1 MSLFGVYHRQDLR
14 IEEEEERNIRNIRSI
29 KETWWSLSIKSP
41 SNEDDGNNKVSIQ
54 ATSPRSEPSSEYVEQ
69 QLRKNERQP
78 VSTTMSPPSTAPIF
92 ATTTTTGIAATNTTI
107 PSLRSNRSVG
117 VLVDDDSRYGT
128 TTHMIEKNHRSETS
142 LKHFEETLVHLTC
155 QDEIQRVESEIMDA
169 DIDDDDEIEED
180 DQNSWPLAT
189 IIFKIPYA
197 TPYGCR
203 VAMVGDIMEFG
214 EWDQQRARM
223 MDWHPYDEWQ
233 NFYHY
238 TIPMGMTETRNPTVT
253 PLADNSRSVND
264 SNDERLGLM
273 KRNNNEKLT
282 STGNPSLFR
291 ERLDH
296 EVDIR
301 TESDRRQVITPMRT
315 QAMTSNMT
323 NIDEYSSR
331 EYPAGDGI
339 ATTAYH
345 ILHYKY
351 GIINDRNEWIRWE
364 DGWNRRLWLPKMVL
378 DDLDS
383 TDSTIRRKRRVPIL
397 LEVRDQW
404 QESLNSVDYIYERSA
419 YKHVIFGREKSTEP
433 RVTTVWDMMRQRPG
447 KRIIHF
453 QVRAMRVLP
462 HCVVKLVGSV
472 AALGSWNLDQ
482 AMIMSDDSFPIWT
495 ATFAL
500 EPETEVF
507 EYKYVIVP
515 RKGSHGSSS
524 LSSDE
529 VIWESG
535 SNRVFFVSR
544 PHTIP
549 DFEHVR
555 QLTCLRHGILQNDA
569 HFRFPAPFTEMIRLA
584 GIAVPVFSLRSEK
597 SFGVG
602 DFMDLKR
609 FADVAHELGCHLLQ
623 ILPINDTCVT
633 GTWWDSYPYSSLS
646 VFALHPLYMNLEALQ
661 PSERLLNK
669 INMARRQFD
678 TQESNFNYEKVMK
691 AKWEILREIFNEQW
705 STTVKSPE
713 FKRYLE
719 IHGKKWLNEYSIF
732 CALRDH
738 FGTSRFLDWPPV
750 YRDPT
755 PDLIRQLIA
764 TVATADSMTTTT
776 SSSQSTIST
785 ITRKSISTEFQPY
798 PNICFYQFIQFHLD
812 RQMRDAS
819 EYIRSKH
826 IVLKGDLPIGVD
838 PQSVDVW
845 SNRHLFRL
853 HKQTGA
859 PPDIFSNDGQNW
871 GFPTYDWEAMQREDY
886 AWWRARLAC
895 LELYFDAYRID
906 HVLGFFRIWE
916 IPQEHVRGLMGTFH
930 PVHGVHRHELERIGA
945 WDFQRLCEPYIR
957 RHLLER
963 EFGTSWCDVAE
974 RFMRPIG
981 IDAFAM
987 RTEFSTEAKLQA
999 YFDSLQKELPDD
1011 GLNETDSITKE
1022 DRLQQLLRQCRT
1034 LMNFATNVVLLHD
1047 DTQPD
1052 IFHFRIL
1059 MFQTT
1064 SFAEIEPPDLR
1075 ARLYSLYIHY
1085 FYERQET
1092 LWAANAHAKL
1102 KIMQEASGMLIFGE
1116 DLGMIPKCVQR
1127 VLDDLSIIGLRIQRM
1142 PKDEHREFDRPSS
1155 YPTYALCTPSCHD
1168 CSSLRGFWEENHDVT
1183 QRYYNQ
1189 ILELPGPAP
1198 PYADPPIVKR
1208 ILDQHLAS
1216 PCIWSVFPLQDL
1228 FALCDA
1234 LRIPNPRDEQI
1245 NIPANRHH
1253 EWKYRIPVT
1262 IEHLQQHQSALISE
1276 VYELFSR
1283 HHRAPLL

>member
-1 MSLFGVYHRQDLR
+1 MVVVVNQ
-14 IEEEEERNIRNIRSI
+14 
-29 KETWWSLSIKSP
+29 T
-41 SNEDDGNNKVSIQ
+41 SNDDNKVPVQ
-54 ATSPRSEPSSEYVEQ
+54 ASSPHRSEPLSDYEKSI
-69 QLRKNERQP
+69 RKEERHP
-78 VSTTMSPPSTAPIF
+78 VSKTIIPIPAASITASITTTSALPPHPLPNYNKSNNGGDDSNCKM
-92 ATTTTTGIAATNTTI
+92 TTTTRI
-107 PSLRSNRSVG
+107 L
-117 VLVDDDSRYGT
+117 
-128 TTHMIEKNHRSETS
+128 EKNHRPETG
-142 LKHFEETLVHLTC
+142 LKHLEERLGHLTC
-155 QDEIQRVESEIMDA
+155 QDEIPLVESELLLEVVDV
-169 DIDDDDEIEED
+169 DEEEEEIEEE
-180 DQNSWPLAT
+180 DQTSWPLAT

-197 TPYGCR
+197 TPYGCK
-203 VAMVGDIMEFG
+203 VAMVGDMMEFG
-214 EWDQQRARM
+214 EWDQQRARV
-223 MDWHPYDEWQ
+223 MDWHSYDEWQ

-238 TIPMGMTETRNPTVT
+238 SIPMDTTETRNHTIVS
-253 PLADNSRSVND
+253 LNEHRGVDDDDKR
-264 SNDERLGLM
+264 RGLM
-273 KRNNNEKLT
+273 KKKEDEK
-282 STGNPSLFR
+282 SISAKDRSLLR
-291 ERLDH
+291 ERHGH
-296 EVDIR
+296 EIDAR
-301 TESDRRQVITPMRT
+301 TESDRQMITT
-315 QAMTSNMT
+315 EKTSVTTSTMARINGHP
-323 NIDEYSSR
+323 SSL
-331 EYPAGDGI
+331 ECSVNGI
-339 ATTAYH
+339 AATAYH

-364 DGWNRRLWLPKMVL
+364 DGENRHLWLPKMVL

-383 TDSTIRRKRRVPIL
+383 TDSTVRRKRRVPIL

-404 QESLNSVDYIYERSA
+404 QEPLNSIDYMYERSA
-419 YKHVIFGREKSTEP
+419 YRRVIFGREKST
-433 RVTTVWDMMRQRPG
+433 RSRAMTVWDVMRQRPG
-447 KRIIHF
+447 KRIIQF
-453 QVRAMRVLP
+453 QMRAMRVLP
-462 HCVVKLVGSV
+462 HCTVKLVGSV

-482 AMIMSDDSFPIWT
+482 AMTMSDESFPVWT

-515 RKGSHGSSS
+515 CSGQHGLSPSSS
-524 LSSDE
+524 DG

-535 SNRVFFVSR
+535 PNRVFFVSR

-555 QLTCLRHGILQNDA
+555 QLACLRHGILQNDA

-609 FADVAHELGCHLLQ
+609 FADVAHEMGCHLLQ

-646 VFALHPLYMNLEALQ
+646 VFALHPLYVNLEALQ
-661 PSERLLNK
+661 PSDRLLHK

-678 TQESNFNYEKVMK
+678 THKDNLNYEQVMK
-691 AKWEILREIFNEQW
+691 AKWEILHEVFDEQW
-705 STTVKSPE
+705 LTTMKSPE
-713 FKRYLE
+713 FKRYLG
-719 IHGKKWLNEYSIF
+719 IHGEKWLNEYAVF

-755 PDLIRQLIA
+755 PDLIRQLITAA
-764 TVATADSMTTTT
+764 TTDSIAAT
-776 SSSQSTIST
+776 SSRSASSTVPKTST
-785 ITRKSISTEFQPY
+785 STEFHPY
-798 PNICFYQFIQFHLD
+798 PGICFYQFVQFHLD

-826 IVLKGDLPIGVD
+826 IILKGDLPIGVD

-859 PPDIFSNDGQNW
+859 PPDFFSNDGQNW
-871 GFPTYDWEAMQREDY
+871 GFPTYDWEAMQRDNY

-916 IPQEHVRGLMGTFH
+916 IPQEHIRGLMGTFH
-930 PVHGVHRHELERIGA
+930 PVLGIHRHELERIGA

-963 EFGTSWCDVAE
+963 EFGSSWCDVAE

-987 RTEFSTEAKLQA
+987 RTEFSTETKLQA
-999 YFDSLQKELPDD
+999 YFDSLQKEL
-1011 GLNETDSITKE
+1011 LVQNETDSIATE
-1022 DRLQQLLRQCRT
+1022 NRLQQLQHQCRT

-1047 DTQPD
+1047 DVLPD
-1052 IFHFRIL
+1052 FFHFRIL

-1075 ARLYSLYIHY
+1075 ARLYSLYLHY
-1085 FYERQET
+1085 FYERQEI

-1102 KIMQEASGMLIFGE
+1102 KVMQEASSMLIFGE

-1142 PKDEHREFDRPSS
+1142 PKDDHREFDRPSS
-1155 YPTYALCTPSCHD
+1155 YPTNALCTPSCHD
-1168 CSSLRGFWEENHDVT
+1168 CSSLRGFWEENHDAT

-1189 ILELPGPAP
+1189 ILELPGGAP

-1216 PCIWSVFPLQDL
+1216 PCIWCVFPLQDL
-1228 FALCDA
+1228 FALCDG

-1262 IEHLQQHQSALISE
+1262 IEHLQQRQSAFIHE
-1276 VYELFSR
+1276 VYDLFSR
-1283 HHRAPLL
+1283 HHRVPPI